1 MKRCWVISPFHSEKR
16 KIFEKVWEYDLK
28 NGTVAIGWEKLGDT
42 TSISESELKSKYKEV
57 YGNLKM
63 FNTFWRYWHDV
74 SPGDIIIARQGMKKI
89 IGLGTVERKAYYD
102 EEKGRKRHANMTEVF
117 HSNFIDVKW
126 EEKKID
132 FDRIV
137 FSRITTYEISEEKYN
152 SLIKAEI
159 PGGEKETATEI
170 EIEPETIE
178 EIIKNY
184 KKWGRRG
191 IDEYNTK
198 SIFIEPLINSLGWN
212 VRDLD
217 VVEREAKVFGGG
229 RVDFSLKL
237 EGKPVLYVE
246 AKAIE
251 ESLSDEKFI
260 AQAVNYANND
270 GVLWCLLTNGMDYRL
285 YKSDEKGTISDKLM
299 FKFSLKKIID
309 NPNTINEILEDLKLL
324 SIENVKDKLPE
335 KAKVVFIDSKVKIVI
350 EKLKRAPSRK
360 FINII
365 RDELN
370 KEYTP
375 KEIKDSI
382 LRI

>member
-1 MKRCWVISPFHSEKR
+1 MLRFI
-16 KIFEKVWEYDLK
+16 
-28 NGTVAIGWEKLGDT
+28 
-42 TSISESELKSKYKEV
+42 YK
-57 YGNLKM
+57 GGIMRN
-63 FNTFWRYWHDV
+63 
-74 SPGDIIIARQGMKKI
+74 IIK
-89 IGLGTVERKAYYD
+89 
-102 EEKGRKRHANMTEVF
+102 
-117 HSNFIDVKW
+117 
-126 EEKKID
+126 
-132 FDRIV
+132 
-137 FSRITTYEISEEKYN
+137 
-152 SLIKAEI
+152 
-159 PGGEKETATEI
+159 
-170 EIEPETIE
+170 

-191 IDEYNTK
+191 VDEYNTK

-212 VRDLD
+212 VKDLD

-237 EGKPVLYVE
+237 QGKPIMYIE
-246 AKAIE
+246 AKAIK
-251 ESLSDEKFI
+251 ESLDDERFI

-285 YKSDEKGTISDKLM
+285 YKSDEKGTISNKLM

-309 NPNTINEILEDLKLL
+309 NPDTINEILEDLKLL

-335 KAKVVFIDSKVKIVI
+335 KAKVVFIDSKVKKVI

-365 RDELN
+365 RDELE
-370 KEYTP
+370 KEYTT

-382 LRI
+382 LRISGIYKKPPQEKEVPIKTEEFHLKGINSEIKDIYLKIKDDLLKVNNNIIFNPQKYYISIIHNKNIAYFTFKKKKIKLVVKLPEEEVSMKIKNYDVIHLSEGTQKFYGSPCCKIIIDNKENLDEIINLLIPLIRE